1 MLEYLEFFGDIVTSI
16 PDDEATESSA
26 SIGKT
31 YPNPFTDQT
40 TVTFSLREKMH
51 VGIDIF
57 SLDGRKIATLIEQDM
72 GAGDH
77 SVIWDG
83 TDSQGNKVNSGI
95 YLCTLKTN
103 SVIATKKLIRY

>member
-57 SLDGRKIATLIEQDM
+57 SLDGRKIATLIEQDL
-72 GAGDH
+72 GAGEH

-83 TDSQGNKVNSGI
+83 TDSQGNEVNSGI
-95 YLCTLKTN
+95 YLCTLRTN